1 MYISFSIYTVAT
13 IYCFQL
19 LPVLL
24 ETSMKLEYFFKELE
38 EDEATLINGELNAL
52 VVKISLSPCVSVMPV
67 VPSLISMP

>member
-13 IYCFQL
+13 IYSFQL

-38 EDEATLINGELNAL
+38 EDEATSINGEVNAL
-52 VVKISLSPCVSVMPV
+52 VVKISLCQCVSVMPV
-67 VPSLISMP
+67 VALA